1 MLRTMSAKS
10 CLLITSWS
18 PQGRIT
24 AIAAV
29 SCHVHDSTK
38 WKEAYTRISQLRPSM
53 HHHLFSI
60 IEKTK
65 AQMFLKLVSVI
76 KNNHMQV
83 VHSVMKDVKC
93 CLKGCWHPWLG
104 RSRKIHGVIQVN
116 ISKIKP
122 PFCFGRVSSQS
133 GQSFIFYI
141 QEIWGSQPERA
152 QHCYW
157 TGLRSHG
164 EGEGWEGLHQRH
176 ITVHPGVSLPV
187 PSLTNQLPFLSLCVL
202 SAVLK
207 WRQSKKRCSCWS
219 WTRRMP
225 WTGLN
230 KLRRTKRQ
238 LRREANRWVKD
249 TCIIGGTCLTR
260 TRVLWVCGSVGETV
274 KSGQRCLKVHII
286 HKWMHVNCGV
296 FYKAAIDHL

>member
-18 PQGRIT
+18 PQGGIT

-76 KNNHMQV
+76 KNNHMEV

-133 GQSFIFYI
+133 LLWTIFYFLY
-141 QEIWGSQPERA
+141 QRDMRFPARKSSTLLLDRVEVTWGR
-152 QHCYW
+152 W
-157 TGLRSHG
+157 
-164 EGEGWEGLHQRH
+164 
-176 ITVHPGVSLPV
+176 GVGGSPPV
-187 PSLTNQLPFLSLCVL
+187 PHNRSSRSVSASPQPHKSAAVPVALCPFSRFKME
-202 SAVLK
+202 AVKKKMLMLK
-207 WRQSKKRCSCWS
+207 LDKENALDRAEQAEADKKAAEERSKQVGERHVYH
-219 WTRRMP
+219 RRNMFD
-225 WTGLN
+225 
-230 KLRRTKRQ
+230 
-238 LRREANRWVKD
+238 KD
-249 TCIIGGTCLTR
+249 TCPLG
-260 TRVLWVCGSVGETV
+260 LWMCWWNSKEWT
-274 KSGQRCLKVHII
+274 K
-286 HKWMHVNCGV
+286 MP
-296 FYKAAIDHL
+296 